1 MKINFSEKKMLQQI
15 LEETEID
22 TPIQNDGDQD
32 KPEVN
37 NNIDNLDEIYKILE
51 EPDNEE
57 DSNEA
62 VGEIIQNEIESKNKK
77 LTRQEEIDKGEN
89 LDEVFE
95 DVSEKNDEK
104 QAEVEDNEAVKI
116 EVTEPEVEQKHV
128 KELTLGSEGSENT
141 EKAEKV
147 DENHEDKKEADETK
161 DTTEDQDS
169 DESEGVKQVKF
180 EEP

>member
-1 MKINFSEKKMLQQI
+1 MLQQI

-22 TPIQNDGDQD
+22 TPIQNDEDQD

-95 DVSEKNDEK
+95 DTSEKIDEK
-104 QAEVEDNEAVKI
+104 QAEGETNESVKI

-128 KELTLGSEGSENT
+128 KELTLDSEGSENT
-141 EKAEKV
+141 ENAEKV
-147 DENHEDKKEADETK
+147 DESQEDKKEDEETK

>member
-1 MKINFSEKKMLQQI
+1 MLQQI

-22 TPIQNDGDQD
+22 TPIQNDEDQD

-51 EPDNEE
+51 EPENEE
-57 DSNEA
+57 ESNEA

-89 LDEVFE
+89 GDDVFE
-95 DVSEKNDEK
+95 DAPERNDEK
-104 QAEVEDNEAVKI
+104 QGEHETNKAL
-116 EVTEPEVEQKHV
+116 EVTEPEKEQNQSEDLIKEVEKAENEDND
-128 KELTLGSEGSENT
+128 KDKIGDSEIKENT
-141 EKAEKV
+141 E
-147 DENHEDKKEADETK
+147 DHD
-161 DTTEDQDS
+161 
-169 DESEGVKQVKF
+169 SEGVKQVKF

>member
-1 MKINFSEKKMLQQI
+1 MNFLEKKMLQQI

-22 TPIQNDGDQD
+22 TPTQNDEDQD

-95 DVSEKNDEK
+95 NASEKTDEK
-104 QAEVEDNEAVKI
+104 QADDKTNESVKI
-116 EVTEPEVEQKHV
+116 EVNEPEVEQKHV
-128 KELTLGSEGSENT
+128 KELTLDSEGSENT
-141 EKAEKV
+141 ENAEKV
-147 DENHEDKKEADETK
+147 DESQEDKKEDEETK
-161 DTTEDQDS
+161 NTTEDQDS

>member
-1 MKINFSEKKMLQQI
+1 MLQQI

-22 TPIQNDGDQD
+22 TPTQIDGDQD

>member
-95 DVSEKNDEK
+95 DASEKTDEK
-104 QAEVEDNEAVKI
+104 QAEVEDNDAVKI

-128 KELTLGSEGSENT
+128 KELTLDSEGAENT
-141 EKAEKV
+141 ENAEKV
-147 DENHEDKKEADETK
+147 DENLEDKKKDDETK
-161 DTTEDQDS
+161 DTSEDQDS

>member
-1 MKINFSEKKMLQQI
+1 MNFLEKKMLQQI

-22 TPIQNDGDQD
+22 TPIQNDEDQD

-95 DVSEKNDEK
+95 DTSEKIDEK
-104 QAEVEDNEAVKI
+104 QAEGETNESVKI

-128 KELTLGSEGSENT
+128 KELTLDSEGSENT
-141 EKAEKV
+141 ENAEKV
-147 DENHEDKKEADETK
+147 DESHEDKKEDEETK